1 MLLFNYVLLL
11 VREHEKGHK
20 LETGECN
27 SSNCVRIKWI
37 LVHDID
43 LLTLMWSSQLL
54 NVTTVGTIMVLDC
67 IDPVSMIRPSNFY
80 CMVGNQQFHTFWLSE
95 CGLHLIQSLCVW

>member
-27 SSNCVRIKWI
+27 SSNSVRIKWI
-37 LVHDID
+37 LAHDIE
-43 LLTLMWSSQLL
+43 L
-54 NVTTVGTIMVLDC
+54 
-67 IDPVSMIRPSNFY
+67 
-80 CMVGNQQFHTFWLSE
+80 
-95 CGLHLIQSLCVW
+95 